1 MEKSKVYFTD
11 FRARPGYNLLQ
22 KLEKLMKKA
31 IPHCLELSENYY
43 TYLTKNEPLS
53 HDFLAHYSAQEGW
66 ENIPVLSYEKEK
78 EYDI

>member
-1 MEKSKVYFTD
+1 
-11 FRARPGYNLLQ
+11 
-22 KLEKLMKKA
+22 MKKA